1 MIHELISSKSF
12 IANVDTKVAHDL
24 PKALDEMMINS
35 VSPFTNDKM
44 NDVYGVYD
52 W

>member
-1 MIHELISSKSF
+1 MKSF
-12 IANVDTKVAHDL
+12 IANVYTYVSHDL
-24 PKALDEMMINS
+24 PKAFDEMMANS
-35 VSPFTNDKM
+35 VSPWSNDKM

>member
-12 IANVDTKVAHDL
+12 IANVETKVAHDL

>member
-1 MIHELISSKSF
+1 MIWPTKSF
-12 IANVDTKVAHDL
+12 EADVDTKVAHNL
-24 PKALDEMMINS
+24 PKALDEVMINS